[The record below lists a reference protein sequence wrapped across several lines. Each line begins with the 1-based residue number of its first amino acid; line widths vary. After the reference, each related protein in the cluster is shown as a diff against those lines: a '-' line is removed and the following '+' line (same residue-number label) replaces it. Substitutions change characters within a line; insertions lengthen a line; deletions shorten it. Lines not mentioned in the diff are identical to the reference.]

1 MSIPIPAIFIVFNS
15 RIVENHGNK
24 LHLRE
29 ILDYFALRKTNAKR
43 CISSNPAI
51 SLFRYPLLV
60 RFEEP
65 HYPKSLNNTGNHC
78 L

>member
-15 RIVENHGNK
+15 RIVENHDDK
-24 LHLRE
+24 LHLRR
-29 ILDYFALRKTNAKR
+29 ILDYFALRKTNAKH
-43 CISSNPAI
+43 CINSNPAI
-51 SLFRYPLLV
+51 SLSRYPPLV

-65 HYPKSLNNTGNHC
+65 LHPKSLNNEENHC